1 MSKVKIIKCSD
12 HESNRL
18 KYLVEEIK
26 NEAGGQEYQP
36 FQGSGKV
43 YEFGPLWIDQPK
55 KEVTIGGSPVELE
68 PREFEILGLFAS
80 HPNEAL
86 PCDFFHNVI
95 WPHPDME
102 HGIEEVI
109 VQVESLKKKLRLE
122 VSGASCRIIEESTQR
137 GPGYRFEVLQNRQN
151 TQKYC

>member
-26 NEAGGQEYQP
+26 NESGGQEYQP
-36 FQGSGKV
+36 IQGSGKV

-122 VSGASCRIIEESTQR
+122 VSGGSCRIIEESTQR
-137 GPGYRFEVLQNRQN
+137 GPGYRFEVLA
-151 TQKYC
+151 K

>member
-1 MSKVKIIKCSD
+1 MPKMIIIECSD
-12 HESNRL
+12 EEADRMVEQL
-18 KYLVEEIK
+18 KNMI
-26 NEAGGQEYQP
+26 AEYEYHP
-36 FQGSGKV
+36 YHGPGKV
-43 YEFGPLWIDQPK
+43 YEFELLRIDQPK

-95 WPHPDME
+95 WPHPDMK
-102 HGIEEVI
+102 HGIKEVI

-122 VSGASCRIIEESTQR
+122 ASGASCRIIEESTQR
-137 GPGYRFEVLQNRQN
+137 GPGYRFEILA
-151 TQKYC
+151 K

>member
-55 KEVTIGGSPVELE
+55 KEVTIGGGPVELE

-137 GPGYRFEVLQNRQN
+137 GPGYRFEVLA
-151 TQKYC
+151 K

>member
-1 MSKVKIIKCSD
+1 MPKMIIIECSD
-12 HESNRL
+12 EEADRMVEQL
-18 KYLVEEIK
+18 KNMI
-26 NEAGGQEYQP
+26 AEYEYHP
-36 FQGSGKV
+36 YHGPGKV
-43 YEFGPLWIDQPK
+43 YEFELLRIDQPK

-95 WPHPDME
+95 WPHPDMK
-102 HGIEEVI
+102 HGIKEVI

-122 VSGASCRIIEESTQR
+122 ASGASCRIIE
-137 GPGYRFEVLQNRQN
+137 
-151 TQKYC
+151 

>member
-1 MSKVKIIKCSD
+1 MSKVTIIKCSD

-18 KYLVEEIK
+18 VEGIK
-26 NEAGGQEYQP
+26 NETGGQEYQP
-36 FQGSGKV
+36 FRGPGKV
-43 YEFGPLWIDQPK
+43 YEFGPLRIDKPQ
-55 KEVTIGGSPVELE
+55 KEVTISGNPVALE
-68 PREFEILGLFAS
+68 PKEFEILSLFVS

-109 VQVESLKKKLRLE
+109 GQVESLKKKLRLE
-122 VSGASCRIIEESTQR
+122 TLGASCRLIEENTQR
-137 GPGYRFEVLQNRQN
+137 GPGYRFIEIA
-151 TQKYC
+151 K

>member
-109 VQVESLKKKLRLE
+109 VQVESLKKKLLLE

-137 GPGYRFEVLQNRQN
+137 GPGYRFEVLA
-151 TQKYC
+151 K

>member
-1 MSKVKIIKCSD
+1 MCSSD
-12 HESNRL
+12 LLR
-18 KYLVEEIK
+18 
-26 NEAGGQEYQP
+26 
-36 FQGSGKV
+36 
-43 YEFGPLWIDQPK
+43 IDQPK

-95 WPHPDME
+95 WPHPDMK
-102 HGIEEVI
+102 HGIKEVI

-122 VSGASCRIIEESTQR
+122 ASGTSCRIIEESTQR
-137 GPGYRFEVLQNRQN
+137 GPGYRFEILA
-151 TQKYC
+151 K

>member
-26 NEAGGQEYQP
+26 NEAGGQEYKP

-137 GPGYRFEVLQNRQN
+137 GPGYRFEVLA
-151 TQKYC
+151 K

>member
-1 MSKVKIIKCSD
+1 MSKVTIIKCSD
-12 HESNRL
+12 YESNRL
-18 KYLVEEIK
+18 VEGIK
-26 NEAGGQEYQP
+26 NGTAEQEYQP
-36 FQGSGKV
+36 FRGPGKV
-43 YEFGPLWIDQPK
+43 YEFELLRIDQPK

-95 WPHPDME
+95 WPHPEIE

-109 VQVESLKKKLRLE
+109 EQVESLKKKLRLE
-122 VSGASCRIIEESTQR
+122 ALGASCQIIEENTQR
-137 GPGYRFEVLQNRQN
+137 GPGYRFVELD
-151 TQKYC
+151 K

>member
-43 YEFGPLWIDQPK
+43 YEFGTLRIDQPK
-55 KEVTIGGSPVELE
+55 QEVTIGGSPVELE

-137 GPGYRFEVLQNRQN
+137 GPGYRFEVLA
-151 TQKYC
+151 K

>member
-1 MSKVKIIKCSD
+1 MSKVIIIKCSY

-137 GPGYRFEVLQNRQN
+137 GPGYRFEVLA
-151 TQKYC
+151 K